1 MNNAGTFML
10 GWGALAFCTLGGA
23 VGGYQVFL
31 KQHEINLRENIK
43 LRENQKKQ
51 LMEMHREA
59 TERRNNGDDGRSI
72 LDLLAKTVDTVDSD
86 KSGVSYDDIK
96 DNKKKKG

>member
-1 MNNAGTFML
+1 ML

-43 LRENQKKQ
+43 LRENQKV
-51 LMEMHREA
+51 
-59 TERRNNGDDGRSI
+59 RRGRSDEGGI
-72 LDLLAKTVDTVDSD
+72 SEINTFATQNT
-86 KSGVSYDDIK
+86 
-96 DNKKKKG
+96 

>member
-1 MNNAGTFML
+1 MLPSLNITACLFVLISQANTNNLFTYRF
-10 GWGALAFCTLGGA
+10 
-23 VGGYQVFL
+23 
-31 KQHEINLRENIK
+31 ELRA
-43 LRENQKKQ
+43 QKQ

-59 TERRNNGDDGRSI
+59 IERRNNGDDGPSI
-72 LDLLAKTVDTVDSD
+72 LDLLAKTVDTVDND